1 MSVEAV
7 RTAGVSRGKE
17 ATVGLTERD
26 GARSGGGTGRRSCPD
41 FRESWSRPG
50 SDGEARRTAE
60 RGNFLEFILKT
71 IASLG

>member
-17 ATVGLTERD
+17 ATESH
-26 GARSGGGTGRRSCPD
+26 GARRRPLGWQNWEAELPGLRESRSCP
-41 FRESWSRPG
+41 G
-50 SDGEARRTAE
+50 SEGEARRTAE
-60 RGNFLEFILKT
+60 RGKFLKFILKT